1 MPPAAV
7 APVLRRRLR
16 PLHSEC
22 TAVSVL
28 FHDPLL
34 NAAREA
40 AVIATHRMSAWADEL
55 SPVSVSSKDGKNDLV
70 TEADAEI
77 EALVR
82 HHMMSLRPG
91 DAVVGE
97 EGSEARSLAD
107 HPAGDEIQ
115 SMLARAAQSATVSDP
130 AGSGD
135 PAGSAGSG
143 DPADPA
149 GTGDP
154 AGSGDPDGVEWHIDP
169 IDGTVNFVRGIEHFC
184 FSAGARLQSAGPD
197 APDDGWVAAL
207 VAAPMLDRVWFA
219 RAGTAWVAPLAA
231 LTDPGTPVREL
242 TGSTAPT
249 TGRVVA
255 TGFGYAEER
264 RAQQLA
270 ALGRVMAQFDDI
282 RRCGSAA
289 IDLCM
294 AAEGRVNAY
303 YERGLGVY
311 DFAGGAYIAECAGR
325 FVRRRGDA
333 FLREGTGASIEVPP
347 PVGPSSG
354 AGEVPV
360 GGDAVS
366 GPSASAAE
374 SASASAASAAAS
386 ASSASTAAS
395 ASSASATSPASPE
408 LTVVADTR
416 ERFEFLLAHG

>member
-82 HHMMSLRPG
+82 HQMMSLRPG

-115 SMLARAAQSATVSDP
+115 SMLARAAQSATASDP
-130 AGSGD
+130 AVSGD
-135 PAGSAGSG
+135 PA
-143 DPADPA
+143 
-149 GTGDP
+149 DP

-360 GGDAVS
+360 GGAAAS
-366 GPSASAAE
+366 GPSASAA
-374 SASASAASAAAS
+374 STASP
-386 ASSASTAAS
+386 ASST
-395 ASSASATSPASPE
+395 SATSPASPE

>member
-1 MPPAAV
+1 MCND
-7 APVLRRRLR
+7 
-16 PLHSEC
+16 E
-22 TAVSVL
+22 AVSTL
-28 FHDPLL
+28 FRDPLL

-40 AVIATHRMSAWADEL
+40 AVIAAHRMSAWADEL

-82 HHMMSLRPG
+82 HHMMSLRPE

-97 EGSEARSLAD
+97 EGSDALSLAD
-107 HPAGDEIQ
+107 HAAGDEIQ
-115 SMLARAAQSATVSDP
+115 SILVRAAQIEQNAAASNP
-130 AGSGD
+130 AG
-135 PAGSAGSG
+135 PT

-149 GTGDP
+149 DP
-154 AGSGDPDGVEWHIDP
+154 ADPSDHADPADPRESPGEVPDGIEWHIDP

-184 FSAGARLQSAGPD
+184 FSAGARLQSAGPN

-219 RAGTAWVAPLAA
+219 RAGVAWVAPLSA
-231 LTDPGTPVREL
+231 LTDPNAPVQPL

-255 TGFGYAEER
+255 TGFGYAEDR

-270 ALGRVMAQFDDI
+270 ALGRVMTQFDDI

-325 FVRRRGDA
+325 FVRRRADA
-333 FLREGTGASIEVPP
+333 FLREDTGASIAVPP
-347 PVGPSSG
+347 
-354 AGEVPV
+354 
-360 GGDAVS
+360 
-366 GPSASAAE
+366 
-374 SASASAASAAAS
+374 ASASLASQASPAAPNAQ
-386 ASSASTAAS
+386 
-395 ASSASATSPASPE
+395 ASPE

-416 ERFEFLLAHG
+416 ERFEFLLTNG

>member
-1 MPPAAV
+1 MCND
-7 APVLRRRLR
+7 
-16 PLHSEC
+16 E
-22 TAVSVL
+22 AVSIL
-28 FHDPLL
+28 FRDPLL
-34 NAAREA
+34 DAAREA
-40 AVIATHRMSAWADEL
+40 AIIATHRMTAWADVL

-82 HHMMSLRPG
+82 HHMVSLRPE
-91 DAVVGE
+91 DAIVGE
-97 EGSEARSLAD
+97 EGSDARSLAD
-107 HPAGDEIQ
+107 HPAGEEIQ
-115 SMLARAAQSATVSDP
+115 SILVRAAEAAQRTVASSASQLNAAASSAAVSSTVPPSAAKPADHADP
-130 AGSGD
+130 AD
-135 PAGSAGSG
+135 HVDHA
-143 DPADPA
+143 DPADPMA
-149 GTGDP
+149 PAADP
-154 AGSGDPDGVEWHIDP
+154 GRVEWHIDP

-184 FSAGARLQSAGPD
+184 FSAGARLQSAAPE
-197 APDDGWVAAL
+197 APDDGWVAGL

-219 RAGTAWVAPLAA
+219 RAGVAWVAPLSA
-231 LTDPGTPVREL
+231 LTDPSTPVRPL

-255 TGFGYAEER
+255 TGFGYAEDR

-325 FVRRRGDA
+325 FVHRRADS
-333 FLREGTGASIEVPP
+333 FLREGTGASIAVPR
-347 PVGPSSG
+347 PVTAPQ
-354 AGEVPV
+354 
-360 GGDAVS
+360 
-366 GPSASAAE
+366 ASQAAPN
-374 SASASAASAAAS
+374 ALV
-386 ASSASTAAS
+386 
-395 ASSASATSPASPE
+395 SPE

-416 ERFEFLLAHG
+416 ERFEFLLADG